1 MDKIGNS
8 ATTAATVNQMVYA
21 PPPSTRPATSTTNP
35 VRPEPGLDAAR
46 LRAQERA
53 TLDTF
58 RDSSYQPDRSN
69 REQTFGARFGQVG
82 VTLDVKA

>member
-21 PPPSTRPATSTTNP
+21 PLPSTRPATTTTNLA
-35 VRPEPGLDAAR
+35 RPEPGFDAER

-53 TLDTF
+53 TPDTT
-58 RDSSYQPDRSN
+58 RDTLYAPERRY